1 MKKTKEQKIKAAVRR
16 QQFLYNL
23 GSLKIK
29 EEALTKEESPKVVSA
44 ATPKETPATL
54 VQNYSYV
61 KRDILKIA
69 IFSTIAIVVQIV
81 LYLTLF

>member
-23 GSLKIK
+23 GGLKIK
-29 EEALTKEESPKVVSA
+29 KKALPKEESSKVIPTA
-44 ATPKETPATL
+44 ASKETPATL